1 MPGYSVRRDFPQ
13 GGHLGGLVRS
23 GLLQS
28 PQGAA
33 Y

>member
-1 MPGYSVRRDFPQ
+1 MLSGYSVRRDFPQ
-13 GGHLGGLVRS
+13 ARHLGGLARS

-33 Y
+33 